1 MRRPVCVLVLALVVA
16 LTSQVSAQT
25 TPEVLALLPVTDGV
39 LFPGLSEE
47 IQIAAPE
54 HIQLIDEAVRG
65 DSLMGLVTLQPN
77 AQIDAQ
83 NHRAIFPIGTLCTI
97 ESVARPGDGRL
108 YIKVRALAKIR
119 IKAELPGKTYR
130 QGQVDTIREV
140 VAPADRATV
149 RELRQQVD
157 TLARSIEAIVL
168 EQMSDAERINALAY
182 YMDLDLFER
191 QGLLEQDGVIA
202 RARAMVELF
211 TAKVDAK
218 SR

>member
-1 MRRPVCVLVLALVVA
+1 MRRLVCLLTLVILLAG
-16 LTSQVSAQT
+16 VSAQAQT
-25 TPEVLALLPVTDGV
+25 ARDVLPLLPVTDGV

-54 HIQLIDEAVRG
+54 HILLIDEAVRG

-77 AQIDAQ
+77 SQIDAQ
-83 NHRAIFPIGTLCTI
+83 NHRAIFPIGTLCMI
-97 ESVARPGDGRL
+97 DSVARPGDGRL

-119 IKAELPGKTYR
+119 IKTELPGKTYR
-130 QGQVDTIREV
+130 QGQVDTIREA

-149 RELRQQVD
+149 RDLRQQVD
-157 TLARSIEAIVL
+157 TLAKSIEAIVL

-202 RARAMVELF
+202 RARAMIELL
-211 TAKVDAK
+211 TSKV
-218 SR
+218 STTPR

>member
-1 MRRPVCVLVLALVVA
+1 MHRLVCLLTLVILLAG
-16 LTSQVSAQT
+16 VSAQAQT
-25 TPEVLALLPVTDGV
+25 ARDVLPLLPVTDGV

-54 HIQLIDEAVRG
+54 HILLIDEAVRG

-77 AQIDAQ
+77 SQIDAQ
-83 NHRAIFPIGTLCTI
+83 NHRAIFPIGTLCMI
-97 ESVARPGDGRL
+97 DSVARPGDGRL

-119 IKAELPGKTYR
+119 IKTELPGKAYR
-130 QGQVDTIREV
+130 QGQVDTIREA
-140 VAPADRATV
+140 VAPTDRATV
-149 RELRQQVD
+149 RDLRQQVD
-157 TLARSIEAIVL
+157 TLAKSIEAIVL

-202 RARAMVELF
+202 RARAMIELL
-211 TAKVDAK
+211 TSKV
-218 SR
+218 STTPR